1 MRKKCLIMGVVVFL
15 AVAFLAA
22 GAFAQ
27 QKIVLKKYPD
37 IKLGFTTTNFLKP
50 LPVSLDNKK
59 KLVDLAAELGCS
71 WVEIRDPSGAL
82 SPEECKQL
90 MAYAKS
96 KNLEL
101 GYALQIGLLDPAY
114 WDVFSRGLANAPLF
128 QGPGTI
134 RTLAAGPEFD
144 KDPKKTTWTLS
155 ELFKAVKIANRAAN
169 LARAAGLKYVVENS
183 FQALKGDGITGF
195 GMTEFAANVNSNLF
209 FQADV
214 ANFFAV
220 SRVVAKPEEVKAFME
235 KYAGRMPYIHIKASS
250 SEHKVLPVLA
260 QNELDFDT
268 VFSILTKNK
277 VRYAAIE
284 LTQPDTFEA
293 CANNLKKSFEY
304 LANTY

>member
-1 MRKKCLIMGVVVFL
+1 MKKSVIFVAVVML
-15 AVAFLAA
+15 AVAFLV
-22 GAFAQ
+22 GSAFAQ
-27 QKIVLKKYPD
+27 QKMVLKKYPE
-37 IKLGFTTTNFLKP
+37 IKLGYTTTNFLKP

-59 KLVDLAAELGCS
+59 KLLDLAGELGCS
-71 WVEIRDPSGAL
+71 WVEIRDPSASL
-82 SPEECKQL
+82 TVDECKQL

-96 KNLEL
+96 KNIEI
-101 GYALQIGLLDPAY
+101 GYALQVGLLDPTY
-114 WDVFSRGLANAPLF
+114 GEIFTRGLPNAAVF
-128 QGPGTI
+128 EGPRTI
-134 RTLAAGPEFD
+134 RTLAAGPEFAS
-144 KDPKKTTWTLS
+144 DPKKKYWTLA
-155 ELFKAVKIANRAAN
+155 ELYKAIQKANRAAN
-169 LARAAGLKYVVENS
+169 AARSMGLKYVVENA
-183 FQALKGDGITGF
+183 FEALKGDGMTGF
-195 GMTEFAANVNSNLF
+195 GLSEFIANANSNMFL
-209 FQADV
+209 QCDT

-220 SRVVAKPEEVKAFME
+220 SRVVTKPEEAKAFME

-304 LANTY
+304 LVKNY

>member
-1 MRKKCLIMGVVVFL
+1 MKKTLICL
-15 AVAFLAA
+15 AVGILVVAFFSA

-27 QKIVLKKYPD
+27 QKMVMKKYPE

-59 KLVDLAAELGCS
+59 KLLDLASELGCS
-71 WVEIRDPSGAL
+71 WVEIRDPSGSL
-82 SPEECKQL
+82 SPEDCKQL

-101 GYALQIGLLDPAY
+101 GYALQVGLLDPAY
-114 WDVFSRGLANAPLF
+114 WEIFSRGLANAPLF

-144 KDPKKTTWTLS
+144 NDPKKTTWTLS
-155 ELFKAVKIANRAAN
+155 ELFKAVKVANGAAN

-183 FQALKGDGITGF
+183 AQALKGDGVTGF

-209 FQADV
+209 FQCDV

-220 SRVVAKPEEVKAFME
+220 SRVVPKPEEAKAFME
-235 KYAGRMPYIHIKASS
+235 KYAGRMPYIHVKTST

-260 QNELDFDT
+260 ANELDFDT
-268 VFSILTKNK
+268 VFALMTKNK
-277 VRYAAIE
+277 IRYAAVE
-284 LTQPDTFEA
+284 LTQPETYEE
-293 CANNLKKSFEY
+293 CAGNLKKSFEY
-304 LANTY
+304 LVKNY

>member
-1 MRKKCLIMGVVVFL
+1 MKKKSLIMGVAVFL

-27 QKIVLKKYPD
+27 QKVVLKKYPD
-37 IKLGFTTTNFLKP
+37 IKHGFTTTNFLKP

-59 KLVDLAAELGCS
+59 KLLDLAGELGCS
-71 WVEIRDPSGAL
+71 WVEIRDPSASL
-82 SPEECKQL
+82 TVDECKQL

-96 KNLEL
+96 KNIEI
-101 GYALQIGLLDPAY
+101 GYALQVGLLDPKF
-114 WDVFSRGLANAPLF
+114 WEIFTRGLPNAVVF
-128 QGPGTI
+128 EGPKTI
-134 RTLAAGPEFD
+134 RTLAAGPEFAS
-144 KDPKKTTWTLS
+144 DPKKTVWNLT
-155 ELFKAVKIANRAAN
+155 ELYKAVRVANRAAN
-169 LARAAGLKYVVENS
+169 MARAAGLKYVVENAFES
-183 FQALKGDGITGF
+183 LKGDGVTGF
-195 GMTEFAANVNSNLF
+195 GLTEFAANVNSNQY
-209 FQADV
+209 FQCDT

-220 SRVVAKPEEVKAFME
+220 SRVVTKPEDAKAFLE
-235 KYAGRMPYIHIKASS
+235 KYGSRMPYIHVKASS

-268 VFSILTKNK
+268 IFSILVKNK

-304 LANTY
+304 LVKNY

>member
-1 MRKKCLIMGVVVFL
+1 MKKSLVLMSVGILVL
-15 AVAFLAA
+15 AFL
-22 GAFAQ
+22 GTSAFAQ
-27 QKIVLKKYPD
+27 QKMVLKKYPE
-37 IKLGFTTTNFLKP
+37 IKFGFTTTNFLKP
-50 LPVSLDNKK
+50 FPVSLDNKK

-114 WDVFSRGLANAPLF
+114 WEIFSRGLANAPLF

-144 KDPKKTTWTLS
+144 RDPKKTTWTLS
-155 ELFKAVKIANRAAN
+155 ELHKTVKVANQAAN

-183 FQALKGDGITGF
+183 FPALKGDGITGF

-209 FQADV
+209 FQCDV

-220 SRVVAKPEEVKAFME
+220 SRVVPKPEEVKAFLE
-235 KYAGRMPYIHIKASS
+235 KYASRIPYIHVKASS

-260 QNELDFDT
+260 QNELDLDT
-268 VFSILTKNK
+268 VFSIMTKNK
-277 VRYAAIE
+277 IRYAAIE
-284 LTQPDTFEA
+284 LTQPDTYEE

-304 LANTY
+304 LKNNY

>member
-1 MRKKCLIMGVVVFL
+1 MKKSLILMTVGILV
-15 AVAFLAA
+15 VAFLSTS
-22 GAFAQ
+22 AFAQ

-50 LPVSLDNKK
+50 LPVSLENKK
-59 KLVDLAAELGCS
+59 KLLDLAAELGCS
-71 WVEIRDPSGAL
+71 WVEIRDPRGAL

-90 MAYAKS
+90 MVYAKS

-114 WDVFSRGLANAPLF
+114 WEVFSRGLANAPLF

-134 RTLAAGPEFD
+134 RTLAAGPEFN
-144 KDPKKTTWTLS
+144 DPKKTTWTLL
-155 ELFKAVKIANRAAN
+155 ELYKTVKVANQAAN

-183 FQALKGDGITGF
+183 SQALKGDGITGF

-209 FQADV
+209 IQADV

-220 SRVVAKPEEVKAFME
+220 SRVPAKPEEVKAFLE
-235 KYAGRMPYIHIKASS
+235 KYASRIPYIHVKASS

-268 VFSILTKNK
+268 VFAIMTKNK
-277 VRYAAIE
+277 IRYAAIE

-304 LANTY
+304 LRSNY

>member
-1 MRKKCLIMGVVVFL
+1 MKKTLICL
-15 AVAFLAA
+15 AVGILVVAFFSA

-27 QKIVLKKYPD
+27 QKMVMKKYPE

-59 KLVDLAAELGCS
+59 KLLDLASELGCS
-71 WVEIRDPSGAL
+71 WVEIRDPSGSL
-82 SPEECKQL
+82 SPEDCKQL

-101 GYALQIGLLDPAY
+101 GYALQVGLLDPAY
-114 WDVFSRGLANAPLF
+114 WEIFSRGLANAPLF

-144 KDPKKTTWTLS
+144 NDPKKTTWTLS
-155 ELFKAVKIANRAAN
+155 ELFKAVKVANGAAN

-183 FQALKGDGITGF
+183 AQALKGDGVTGF

-209 FQADV
+209 FQCDV

-220 SRVVAKPEEVKAFME
+220 SRVVPKPEEAKAFME
-235 KYAGRMPYIHIKASS
+235 KYAGRMPYIHVKTST

-260 QNELDFDT
+260 ANELDFDT
-268 VFSILTKNK
+268 VFALMTKNK
-277 VRYAAIE
+277 IRYAAVE
-284 LTQPDTFEA
+284 LTQPETYEE
-293 CANNLKKSFEY
+293 CAGNLKKSFDY
-304 LANTY
+304 LVKNY

>member
-1 MRKKCLIMGVVVFL
+1 
-15 AVAFLAA
+15 
-22 GAFAQ
+22 
-27 QKIVLKKYPD
+27 
-37 IKLGFTTTNFLKP
+37 
-50 LPVSLDNKK
+50 
-59 KLVDLAAELGCS
+59 
-71 WVEIRDPSGAL
+71 
-82 SPEECKQL
+82 

-114 WDVFSRGLANAPLF
+114 WEVFSRGLANAPLF

-144 KDPKKTTWTLS
+144 RDPKKTTWTLS
-155 ELFKAVKIANRAAN
+155 ELHKAVKVANQAAN

-209 FQADV
+209 IQADV

-220 SRVVAKPEEVKAFME
+220 SRVVPKPEEVKAFLE
-235 KYAGRMPYIHIKASS
+235 KYATRIPYIHVKASS
-250 SEHKVLPVLA
+250 NEHKVLPVLA

-268 VFSILTKNK
+268 VFSIMTKNK
-277 VRYAAIE
+277 IRYAAIE

-304 LANTY
+304 LQNNY

>member
-1 MRKKCLIMGVVVFL
+1 MKKTLICL
-15 AVAFLAA
+15 AVGILVVAFFSA

-27 QKIVLKKYPD
+27 QKMVMKKYPE

-59 KLVDLAAELGCS
+59 KLLDLASELGCS
-71 WVEIRDPSGAL
+71 WVEIRDPSGSL
-82 SPEECKQL
+82 SPEDCKQL

-101 GYALQIGLLDPAY
+101 GYALQVGLLDRSY
-114 WDVFSRGLANAPLF
+114 GEIFSRGLANAPLF

-144 KDPKKTTWTLS
+144 NDPKKTTWTLS
-155 ELFKAVKIANRAAN
+155 ELFKAVKVANGAAN

-183 FQALKGDGITGF
+183 AQALKGDGVTGF

-209 FQADV
+209 FQCDV

-220 SRVVAKPEEVKAFME
+220 SRVVPKPEEAKAFME
-235 KYAGRMPYIHIKASS
+235 KYAGRMPYIHIKTST

-260 QNELDFDT
+260 ANELDFDT
-268 VFSILTKNK
+268 VFALMTKNK
-277 VRYAAIE
+277 IRYAAVE
-284 LTQPDTFEA
+284 LTQPETYEE
-293 CANNLKKSFEY
+293 CAGNLKKSFEY
-304 LANTY
+304 LVKNY

>member
-1 MRKKCLIMGVVVFL
+1 MKKSLVLMSVGILVL
-15 AVAFLAA
+15 AFL
-22 GAFAQ
+22 GTSAFAQ
-27 QKIVLKKYPD
+27 QKMVLKKYPE
-37 IKLGFTTTNFLKP
+37 IKFGFTTTNFLKP
-50 LPVSLDNKK
+50 FPVSLDNKK

-114 WDVFSRGLANAPLF
+114 WEIFSRGLANAPLF

-144 KDPKKTTWTLS
+144 RDPKKTTWTLS
-155 ELFKAVKIANRAAN
+155 ELHKTVKVANQAAN

-183 FQALKGDGITGF
+183 FPALKGDGITGF

-209 FQADV
+209 IQADV

-220 SRVVAKPEEVKAFME
+220 SRVVPKPEEVKAFLE
-235 KYAGRMPYIHIKASS
+235 KYASRIPYIHVKASS

-260 QNELDFDT
+260 QNELDLDT
-268 VFSILTKNK
+268 VFSIMTKNK
-277 VRYAAIE
+277 IRYAAIE
-284 LTQPDTFEA
+284 LTQPDTYEE

-304 LANTY
+304 LKNNY